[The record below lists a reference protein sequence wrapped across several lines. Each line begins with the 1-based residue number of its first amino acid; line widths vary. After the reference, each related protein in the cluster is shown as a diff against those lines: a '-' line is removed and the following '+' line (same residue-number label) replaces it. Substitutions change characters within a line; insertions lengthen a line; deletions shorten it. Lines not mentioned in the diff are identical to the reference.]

1 MAFVGG
7 ATVHIARGLGQS
19 LAECASQTV
28 PQDLALDHEPPFAL
42 RMRPRNQQFRAP
54 KAQTV
59 FPLDAAAAIYDAL
72 QVCLQQQLR
81 SGFVVFE
88 PLQPMFRERPEKV
101 LEAFQRRE
109 KARQVLCRRRRWPV
123 AGWRPPPMFDSERLG
138 SGCLFREG
146 LRETIHRSE
155 VSKALGGSETGIRS
169 IVRRSRDSG
178 AQSDG
183 SGGQTLAARG
193 LTSTLTELGCGL
205 AASSGGST
213 EVGFSRSA
221 RWLPCGHPMRGAQR
235 PRAGKRPARLIGN
248 SERVSRLPPRAPAD
262 SKPGAR

>member
-1 MAFVGG
+1 
-7 ATVHIARGLGQS
+7 
-19 LAECASQTV
+19 
-28 PQDLALDHEPPFAL
+28 
-42 RMRPRNQQFRAP
+42 
-54 KAQTV
+54 
-59 FPLDAAAAIYDAL
+59 
-72 QVCLQQQLR
+72 
-81 SGFVVFE
+81 
-88 PLQPMFRERPEKV
+88 MFRERPEKV

-109 KARQVLCRRRRWPV
+109 KARQVLCRWRRWTV

-146 LRETIHRSE
+146 LRETIRRSE

-193 LTSTLTELGCGL
+193 STSTLTELGCGL

-235 PRAGKRPARLIGN
+235 PRAGKRPTRLIGN
-248 SERVSRLPPRAPAD
+248 FGAGQSPSSACPSRFQAWRAVIRTVLLSLRSLGKIRAAASAVPIL
-262 SKPGAR
+262 ARPMIAAHWRCSSSRWSISP